1 MKWKSQCFVIEVVV
15 IIVNSLYSL
24 LYLEVMHTTATL
36 GYFHPVELVDGVDP
50 KRSLTGTTMAIG
62 LFSPYYYTKEERQ
75 EHFQIGDLYVWYKQ
89 CHTPPDFSL

>member
-62 LFSPYYYTKEERQ
+62 LFFLPK
-75 EHFQIGDLYVWYKQ
+75 EHFQKR
-89 CHTPPDFSL
+89 SLRAIWE